1 MAKRTPTAVAAAA
14 LRWIMDDG
22 KPTPARCE
30 PHADHI
36 ALFDGRERVALHA
49 LCMVILLQLLRRL
62 IGERTVRRK
71 AEREIKAVLVRLPL
85 VVQRP
90 RNG

>member
-49 LCMVILLQLLRRL
+49 W
-62 IGERTVRRK
+62 
-71 AEREIKAVLVRLPL
+71 
-85 VVQRP
+85 
-90 RNG
+90 